1 MSDLAQLA
9 EDHIRDALCLAADD
23 FPPFAVDSWSDP
35 AIPGQWV
42 VIEDGEGRRSQ
53 VEMDTVVTR
62 GLGLVPGFMA
72 RQADRLVKAVLDGV
86 RGHIGGGLIVS
97 RPMPEYEGDGLYCTH
112 LEFRG
117 LWLRL
122 VVGHGERGPV
132 AILSALLG
140 KAPVPLAEPVE
151 QVTWLEM

>member
-42 VIEDGEGRRSQ
+42 VIEDHEGRRSQ
-53 VEMDTVVTR
+53 ALMGDVITR
-62 GLGLVPGFMA
+62 GIVLARGFLA
-72 RQADRLVKAVLDGV
+72 RQADRLVKAVLDELKTYAFA
-86 RGHIGGGLIVS
+86 RNLIIS
-97 RPMPEYEGDGLYCTH
+97 RPLPDTEGAYTAH

-117 LWLRL
+117 VWLRL
-122 VVGHGERGPV
+122 TVGHDERGTV
-132 AILSALLG
+132 AVLSALLG
-140 KAPVPLAEPVE
+140 KTKRPLAEPVE
-151 QVTWLEM
+151 HVEWLEM